1 MSNFVSNE
9 NAQALMKAIESK
21 KLTVADTMP
30 AASPDLVDKARLYIG
45 PDITGSFTKG
55 VTYQCQALEVTPTG
69 SEDPQSEGWYIYN
82 SVDDVY
88 ELTTDTTVV
97 AGTTYYTIEWVGI
110 SSAEI
115 DLSLYKKIWGGSSEA
130 WEQLTDAEKAEYEY
144 MFFDDDSSDAFAVV
158 DAVTKNDMHPVT
170 SNAVA
175 VADEAID
182 AEISD
187 IVNVYGAKNL
197 LPYPFTSTTSTIEG
211 VTFTDN
217 GDGSVGIN
225 GTATDTVFFGLYT
238 NASNISKCAFKPNTT
253 YILTLDLENASDVSI
268 YVNVN
273 NVDLAAIRN
282 KASGH
287 YEATFTT
294 PSSFTTRFEISYYL
308 ITNVAN
314 TNAVAKAMIR
324 LASIKDNTYESF
336 AMPNLEITKRV
347 TVKSKTYTGLTTDV
361 GNGYILTDIP
371 AEGNVL
377 SILPSTNIVVIPY
390 RNMTG
395 APSRWCGYVVQKWD
409 TTSPFDMTVYYTE
422 TGGMP

>member
-9 NAQALMKAIESK
+9 NAQALMQAIEDK

-30 AASPDLVDKARLYIG
+30 AASPDLVDKVRLYIG
-45 PDITGSFTKG
+45 PDITGSYTKG

-69 SEDPQSEGWYIYN
+69 SENPQSEGWYIYN

-110 SSAEI
+110 SSAEV
-115 DLSLYKKIWGGSSEA
+115 DLSHYKKIWGGSSEA

-144 MFFDDDSSDAFAVV
+144 MFFDDDSSDVFAVV
-158 DAVTKNDMHPVT
+158 DAITKNDMHPVT

-197 LPYPFTSTTSTIEG
+197 LPYPFIETTKTQAG

-225 GTATDTVFFGLYT
+225 GTATGLIFFGLYS
-238 NASNISKCAFKPNTT
+238 NASDLSKCAFKPNTT

-294 PSSFTTRFEISYYL
+294 PASFTTRFEISYY
-308 ITNVAN
+308 INGTN

-324 LASIKDNTYESF
+324 LASIKDNTYESY

-347 TVKSKTYTGLTTDV
+347 TVKSKTYTGVPTDV
-361 GNGYILTDIP
+361 GSGYILTGIP
-371 AEGNVL
+371 AEANVL
-377 SILPSTNIVVIPY
+377 SILPTINAVVIPY
-390 RNMTG
+390 RNQSG
-395 APSRWCGYVVQKWD
+395 SPSRWCAYVAQKWE